1 MRARKMNLRLTFAW
15 SANIFCL
22 VSGAA
27 GSGLGVFGCP
37 SGSMRRL
44 ASFAECQTA
53 PPPVRGRGFAFLGL
67 VLALGSFY
75 PKPGHVLI
83 CDFERGFV
91 APEMVKARPVVV
103 VSKSELPSRRL
114 CTVVPLSTTAPH
126 DEFDWHV
133 LLAQNPLPETLGY
146 KPIWA
151 KCDMVY
157 SVSFDRLDKPH
168 RKTRGKREY
177 FTTKLSPPDLDAIIR
192 GIIAHLA
199 SMAG

>member
-1 MRARKMNLRLTFAW
+1 
-15 SANIFCL
+15 
-22 VSGAA
+22 
-27 GSGLGVFGCP
+27 
-37 SGSMRRL
+37 MRRL
-44 ASFAECQTA
+44 ASFAECQTG
-53 PPPVRGRGFAFLGL
+53 PPFVGALLFLEI
-67 VLALGSFY
+67 VLALGMFY
-75 PKPGHVLI
+75 PKAGHVLI

-91 APEMVKARPVVV
+91 TPEMVKARPVVV
-103 VSKSELPSRRL
+103 VSKSELHSRRL

-157 SVSFDRLDKPH
+157 TVSFDRLDKPH

-177 FTTKLSPPDLDAIIR
+177 FTTRLGQSDLDAIIQ